1 MKLSKVGKFTTASLI
16 LLSLFGGSLSAN
28 AATNTERA
36 AERAQ
41 IRAEF
46 RSQVDSF
53 ITTKRAIRDARRSA
67 VTKILADY
75 QSALA
80 TATGDDQIKA
90 ARQARKAAVSEAVAN
105 AKSRISALVKPVKPT
120 KAPKPAKAPTA

>member
-53 ITTKRAIRDARRSA
+53 IHH
-67 VTKILADY
+67 
-75 QSALA
+75 
-80 TATGDDQIKA
+80 
-90 ARQARKAAVSEAVAN
+90 N
-105 AKSRISALVKPVKPT
+105 
-120 KAPKPAKAPTA
+120 